1 MKKKLSDA
9 TSRKICNLK
18 FFKHFLK
25 AKFLLFFILAN
36 VNFSLPAQ
44 VFELSLLKEIC
55 FFVPAATVEGISLSY
70 DDKIKED
77 YTYKIYDKSNVNSF
91 DRFFMHEYSSSLDF
105 AGDIVVAAAVAAPY
119 LSTAVASYFSA
130 GKREL
135 FTNAVMFA
143 ESMLIVRASSHAVKN
158 LVQRK
163 RPFLYYRKNFFTNSG
178 PSKDLKSG
186 DAGLSFFSAHSAYAF
201 ATATFATYTFWSY
214 YPESPWRFAILG
226 GSYSLAAATG
236 VLRVM
241 SGNHFATDVLTG
253 AGVGILTGF
262 LVPFCHKISTDDMQ
276 ISFTPLG
283 ISLCKKF

>member
-1 MKKKLSDA
+1 ML
-9 TSRKICNLK
+9 I
-18 FFKHFLK
+18 FLFP
-25 AKFLLFFILAN
+25 AK
-36 VNFSLPAQ
+36 SQ
-44 VFELSLLKEIC
+44 VFKLSLLKELA
-55 FFVPAATVEGISLSY
+55 FFVPAATVEGISLY
-70 DDKIKED
+70 FDDKIKED
-77 YTYKIYDKSNVNSF
+77 YTGKIYDKSDVNSF
-91 DRFFMHEYSSSLDF
+91 DRFFMHEYRKSLDF
-105 AGDIVVAAAVAAPY
+105 AGDLCVASAVALPF
-119 LSTAVASYFSA
+119 LASAGAAYFSEEKE
-130 GKREL
+130 GL

-143 ESMLIVRASSHAVKN
+143 ETMLVVRASSHAVKN

-163 RPFLYYRKNFFTNSG
+163 RPFLYYEKPG

-186 DAGLSFFSAHSAYAF
+186 DAELSFFSAHSAYAF

-236 VLRVM
+236 VFRVM

-262 LVPFCHKISTDDMQ
+262 LAPFCHKISTDDMQ